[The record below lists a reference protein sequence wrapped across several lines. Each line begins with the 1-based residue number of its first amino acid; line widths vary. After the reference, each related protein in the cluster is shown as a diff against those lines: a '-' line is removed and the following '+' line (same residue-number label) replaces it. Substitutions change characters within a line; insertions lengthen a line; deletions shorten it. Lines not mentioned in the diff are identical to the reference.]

1 MYKSANIKVRK
12 SKLKQKNKSNSTK
25 IKKNYLN
32 KINNKILMY
41 KKIKVKAKIQNR
53 DKMKKMVMK
62 TIKKA
67 NSLMMMENLVEEEE
81 EGKDGEEG
89 VGEDGINLK

>member
-1 MYKSANIKVRK
+1 
-12 SKLKQKNKSNSTK
+12 
-25 IKKNYLN
+25 
-32 KINNKILMY
+32 
-41 KKIKVKAKIQNR
+41 
-53 DKMKKMVMK
+53 MKKMVMK

>member
-1 MYKSANIKVRK
+1 
-12 SKLKQKNKSNSTK
+12 
-25 IKKNYLN
+25 
-32 KINNKILMY
+32 MY

-62 TIKKA
+62 MIKKA

-89 VGEDGINLK
+89 VGEEGINLK

>member
-1 MYKSANIKVRK
+1 MYKPANKKVRK

-32 KINNKILMY
+32 KINNKTLIY
-41 KKIKVKAKIQNR
+41 KKIKIKAKIQNR

>member
-1 MYKSANIKVRK
+1 
-12 SKLKQKNKSNSTK
+12 
-25 IKKNYLN
+25 
-32 KINNKILMY
+32 MY